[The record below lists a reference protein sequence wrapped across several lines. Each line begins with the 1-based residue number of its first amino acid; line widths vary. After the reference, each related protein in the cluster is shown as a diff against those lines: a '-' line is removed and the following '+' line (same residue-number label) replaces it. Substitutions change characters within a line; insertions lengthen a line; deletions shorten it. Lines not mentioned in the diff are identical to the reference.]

1 MTKVPLCRFKQ
12 CFGAFNMLTAHK
24 CSGTGV
30 FRHLINPAFCS
41 LKLQKQIISEGL
53 VFFQSI
59 QIFMQFSEMHKEIQK
74 MFFDF

>member
-1 MTKVPLCRFKQ
+1 
-12 CFGAFNMLTAHK
+12 MLTAHK
-24 CSGTGV
+24 CSDTGV

-41 LKLQKQIISEGL
+41 LKFQKQIISEGL